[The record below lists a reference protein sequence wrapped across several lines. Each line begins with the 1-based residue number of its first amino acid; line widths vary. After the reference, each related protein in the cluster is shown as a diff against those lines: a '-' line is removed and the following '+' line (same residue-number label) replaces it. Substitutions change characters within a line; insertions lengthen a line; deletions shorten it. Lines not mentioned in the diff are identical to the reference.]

1 MNSKK
6 YILRAGEASGFMEI
20 RKITAGG
27 KSAGSSFFACI
38 LCLFLIFSLCGCSLA
53 VLDAGEESRED
64 RMIGVLITREFLDM
78 LSAQGTEGFPPDT
91 DRGIRSSH
99 DGKLYAEIDKSKGED
114 PAFWEISFGDLDGIQ
129 MLTPLWT
136 MENGESCWGNVC
148 TEGISDLD
156 IRYNVLD
163 DGEERSISGTI
174 YIVSGNGNKPTAFYA
189 NPVYQT
195 ADGNLYVSQGRGVS
209 ASGDSPEGM
218 EFSSALSEETTV
230 TENGKTKTETS
241 SLNVRYTFM
250 DRPVRIKVCQM
261 DSRHRVL
268 KEEDYRPEDMPQE
281 LAAEA
286 DAEYILVETEKEG
299 PSGEKTVS
307 REAFSLPAEGELYLT
322 SYRAR
327 EDGIVVKQET
337 DIL

>member
-1 MNSKK
+1 
-6 YILRAGEASGFMEI
+6 
-20 RKITAGG
+20 
-27 KSAGSSFFACI
+27 
-38 LCLFLIFSLCGCSLA
+38 
-53 VLDAGEESRED
+53 
-64 RMIGVLITREFLDM
+64 MIGVLITREFLDV
-78 LSAQGTEGFPPDT
+78 LSAQGTEGFPSDT
-91 DRGIRSSH
+91 DRGIRSVH

-114 PAFWEISFGDLDGIQ
+114 PAFWEISFGDLYGIQ

-136 MENGESCWGNVC
+136 MENGESYWGNVC
-148 TEGISDLD
+148 TEGISDQD
-156 IRYNVLD
+156 IRYNVSD

-209 ASGDSPEGM
+209 ASGDSPEGL

-268 KEEDYRPEDMPQE
+268 KEEDYRPEDMPKE

-286 DAEYILVETEKEG
+286 EAEYILVETEKEG

-307 REAFSLPAEGELYLT
+307 REAFSLLAEGNLYLT

-327 EDGIVVKQET
+327 EDGVVVKQET
-337 DIL
+337 IVMSHSLSAK

>member
-6 YILRAGEASGFMEI
+6 YILRAGKTSGSMEV

-27 KSAGSSFFACI
+27 KSAGSRFFACI

-53 VLDAGEESRED
+53 VLDAGEEGGED
-64 RMIGVLITREFLDM
+64 RMIGALITREFLDM
-78 LSAQGTEGFPPDT
+78 LSAEETEGFPPDT
-91 DRGIRSSH
+91 DRGIRSAH
-99 DGKLYAEIDKSKGED
+99 GGKLYAEIDKSKGDD
-114 PAFWEISFGDLDGIQ
+114 PVFWEISFGDLDGIQ
-129 MLTPLWT
+129 ILTPLWT
-136 MENGESCWGNVC
+136 MENGESYWGNVC
-148 TEGISDLD
+148 TEGISDPD
-156 IRYNVLD
+156 IRYNVSD
-163 DGEERSISGTI
+163 DGEEHSISGTI
-174 YIVSGNGNKPTAFYA
+174 YIVSGNGNKPAAFYA

-218 EFSSALSEETTV
+218 EVSSALSKETTV

-241 SLNVRYTFM
+241 SVSVRYAFM
-250 DRPVRIKVCQM
+250 DQPVRIKVCQM

-268 KEEDYRPEDMPQE
+268 KEEDYRPEDMPKE

-299 PSGEKTVS
+299 PTGEKTVS
-307 REAFSLPAEGELYLT
+307 WEAFSLPAEGELYLT
-322 SYRAR
+322 SYRTR

-337 DIL
+337 KVL